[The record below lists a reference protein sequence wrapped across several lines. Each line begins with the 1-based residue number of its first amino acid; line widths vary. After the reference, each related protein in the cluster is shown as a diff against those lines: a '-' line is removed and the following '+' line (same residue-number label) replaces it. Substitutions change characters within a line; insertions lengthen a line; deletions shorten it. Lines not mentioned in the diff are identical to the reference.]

1 MDHPLEPL
9 WRGAVVY
16 RVLTL
21 LTVIGVSAFH
31 MREYAS
37 PIGAGAVLV
46 VMAGWTA
53 LQARV
58 YLGAAADAPSR
69 LLPSADRRAAFA
81 VADLV
86 VSAAIMLTTPLIV
99 TDAQLDAHAPGMG
112 SIWTSGAVLSCAI
125 AFRVPGGVAS
135 AAVVSAAL
143 VLGKSRATL
152 TELSDIQIL
161 VLAGLTVGFA
171 SLVLG
176 RAAERLR
183 RAAAE
188 EAAATERERLAREVH
203 DGVLQVLAHVKRRG
217 AELGGGAAELG
228 ALAGDQ
234 EVALRT
240 LLTSGNAQVDESGQR
255 DLAATLRALASPRVT
270 VSAPAHSVDLPAG
283 TVAELDA
290 VVRAALGNIAQH
302 VGADAPAWVF
312 VEQTDDAIEISV
324 RDAGPGIP
332 DGRLAEAEAQGRI
345 GVARSM
351 RGRVAD
357 LGGSV
362 ALDTGPGRGT
372 EWTITVPTARS
383 SRRQREAS

>member
-1 MDHPLEPL
+1 LTRPGTLIVVDHPLEPL

-21 LTVIGVSAFH
+21 LTVIGVSVFH

-37 PIGAGAVLV
+37 PIGAGVVLA
-46 VMAGWTA
+46 VMAAWTA
-53 LQARV
+53 VVARV
-58 YLGAAADAPSR
+58 YLGDGGSR
-69 LLPSADRRAAFA
+69 DLRGPFA
-81 VADLV
+81 LADLV
-86 VSAAIMLTTPLIV
+86 VSAGIMLTTPLIV

-125 AFRVPGGVAS
+125 AFRVPGGIAS
-135 AAVVSAAL
+135 AALISAAL

-171 SLVLG
+171 SLVLD

-188 EAAATERERLAREVH
+188 EAAAAERERLARVVH

-228 ALAGDQ
+228 ELAGEQ

-240 LLTSGNAQVDESGQR
+240 LLTSGDAQVDEAGHR
-255 DLAATLRALASPRVT
+255 DLAATLRALSSPRVT
-270 VSAPAHSVDLPAG
+270 VSAPAHSVELPAG
-283 TVAELDA
+283 TVTELDA
-290 VVRAALGNIAQH
+290 VVRAALGNVERH
-302 VGADAPAWVF
+302 VGADAPA
-312 VEQTDDAIEISV
+312 
-324 RDAGPGIP
+324 
-332 DGRLAEAEAQGRI
+332 
-345 GVARSM
+345 
-351 RGRVAD
+351 
-357 LGGSV
+357 
-362 ALDTGPGRGT
+362 
-372 EWTITVPTARS
+372 
-383 SRRQREAS
+383 